1 MIIFH
6 MFEKLVLCPFH
17 ENARRPLR
25 SALSFSPR
33 RLRKADA
40 LLSDD
45 VVSAHRSR
53 SPNDRQTAPVFPH
66 EPPSSDTPPRLPMSG
81 KGRRKTKKRS
91 RRPAITQKTQ
101 RCGRAAVFYPAS
113 GKNAESTCPETVG
126 DRFRCITLTAG
137 KTPCMPEP
145 HAGIPDPSNRCRFR
159 DFFNKTNKNCSSL
172 RPSSCSNVSSKGKP
186 IVFPGHPVHA
196 HHTVLF

>member
-33 RLRKADA
+33 RLRKADV
-40 LLSDD
+40 LLSGD

-91 RRPAITQKTQ
+91 RRP
-101 RCGRAAVFYPAS
+101 RHNSENAAVRTRRSFLS
-113 GKNAESTCPETVG
+113 GLWKKMRKAHIRTVA

>member
-1 MIIFH
+1 MK
-6 MFEKLVLCPFH
+6 MPAVPSGAPCLSLRAACG
-17 ENARRPLR
+17 RRTC
-25 SALSFSPR
+25 FSPATSFPR
-33 RLRKADA
+33 IGAEARTTGRPHPSCPMTHRHPTLPRVCRCQEKAA
-40 LLSDD
+40 ERQKS
-45 VVSAHRSR
+45 VVGA
-53 SPNDRQTAPVFPH
+53 
-66 EPPSSDTPPRLPMSG
+66 
-81 KGRRKTKKRS
+81 
-91 RRPAITQKTQ
+91 PAITQKTQ

-113 GKNAESTCPETVG
+113 GKNAESTCPETVA